1 MADALPP
8 PSTVHAALTAGLM
21 PTVSM
26 MSISWLMTLNL
37 LVGIGGG
44 GDFESYIQALCGGL
58 ILAAVGSE
66 LFPMLESADLG
77 GATVGFIMGGLL
89 IFLLAAQDELFEDDD
104 EGGTRKDRSGSVSS
118 QKDEIR
124 ILSPGK
130 GSEEKRA
137 YQSLDDVDPDPEV
150 GLRLQGFSG
159 GHGLSS
165 KDKEERDS
173 VGGASAGQSSPIG
186 SAEGSEIGEHE
197 IHHRTQADQWII
209 APETL
214 EEQAITLS
222 DSAETKAQVRE
233 KLRTMYELVRSM
245 NDKSTQLVNM
255 TVVNFTT
262 REVKRTNSMTGSTS
276 SLPREVH
283 TDTSSSGGLHLSPSA
298 EKLSIA
304 AAERLADSLDEDV
317 HRLQYFVDH
326 CRRLME
332 GSAANLSTG
341 DSASNGAPMST
352 DLISMARSKHL
363 ERSVQDMLVSAEII
377 LNTFE
382 GDGQLSPGQSQKSDV
397 VSSDAL
403 KVIYRLLRNMD
414 RKLNNL
420 HSTVDRAAFRYKRR
434 SQKMGPVP
442 VKGSMIPV
450 SLVIPVA
457 VDCAMDGFLIG
468 LSCALSHRAGE
479 ILGLVTCIE
488 MGALGAAF
496 GLRINKCTGHSI
508 FMRRLTISIPPL
520 IMLSTCYLGAKG
532 GLEAGDYPV
541 TMGMAIGFGVTML
554 LKLAC
559 VDLLGEAFRSEDTG
573 IMGYALMFTG
583 VWIVLLLNKVVQA

>member
-1 MADALPP
+1 MLF
-8 PSTVHAALTAGLM
+8 
-21 PTVSM
+21 
-26 MSISWLMTLNL
+26 ISWLTTLNFA
-37 LVGIGGG
+37 GIGGVSG
-44 GDFESYIQALCGGL
+44 SDFESYVQSLCGGL

-66 LFPMLESADLG
+66 LFPMLENADMG
-77 GATVGFIMGGLL
+77 GTTLGFIMGGLL
-89 IFLLAAQDELFEDDD
+89 IFLLAAQDELFDDD
-104 EGGTRKDRSGSVSS
+104 EDGARKDRSGSVSS
-118 QKDEIR
+118 QNNELR
-124 ILSPGK
+124 VLNPGK
-130 GSEEKRA
+130 GSDEKRE
-137 YQSLDDVDPDPEV
+137 YQSLDDVDPDPEI
-150 GLRLQGFSG
+150 GLRLHAMAGDREDRDSM
-159 GHGLSS
+159 GHG
-165 KDKEERDS
+165 
-173 VGGASAGQSSPIG
+173 SAGQSSPIA
-186 SAEGSEIGEHE
+186 SVEGSEIGDHE

-222 DSAETKAQVRE
+222 DSAETKAQVKE
-233 KLRTMYELVRSM
+233 KLRTMYELVKAM
-245 NDKSTQLVNM
+245 NEKSTQLVNM
-255 TVVNFTT
+255 TVINLTT
-262 REVKRTNSMTGSTS
+262 REVKRTNSTTGSSNSLVREGAIDISSSSTS
-276 SLPREVH
+276 SAY
-283 TDTSSSGGLHLSPSA
+283 SGGLLLSPSA

-332 GSAANLSTG
+332 GSAANS
-341 DSASNGAPMST
+341 SAAHSNGTPAST
-352 DLISMARSKHL
+352 DLISVTRSKHL
-363 ERSVQDMLVSAEII
+363 ERSVQDMLVSAEMI

-382 GDGQLSPGQSQKSDV
+382 GDGLGQARIRGDGQTDV
-397 VSSDAL
+397 VSPEAL

-442 VKGSMIPV
+442 VKGSIIPV

-468 LSCALSHRAGE
+468 LSCALSHRAGV

-496 GLRINKCTGHSI
+496 GLRINKCTGSSI
-508 FMRRLTISIPPL
+508 IMRRLTISIPPL
-520 IMLSTCYLGAKG
+520 IMLSTCFLGAQG
-532 GLEAGDYPV
+532 GLEAGSYPV
-541 TMGMAIGFGVTML
+541 TMGMSIGFGVTML

-559 VDLLGEAFRSEDTG
+559 VDLLGEAFRGDDTG
-573 IMGYALMFTG
+573 IAGYALMFTG